1 MGKKKKI
8 LKKVNPEKSNK
19 MIYAVAVGLFMIF
32 AGFIYLSV
40 SSNPIEK
47 RMGIINGECTSI
59 ERSDGVISATGTERT
74 IEIVVDT
81 EKHEDFKG
89 LAVFRGKRLSNMFAG
104 ENMTI
109 RVVDK
114 NRKELFKMVFRNGR
128 QLQDTKMSSV
138 PAS

>member
-19 MIYAVAVGLFMIF
+19 MIYAVAAGLLLIF
-32 AGFIYLSV
+32 SGFIYLSV

-47 RMGIINGECTSI
+47 HMGIIEDECNSI
-59 ERSDGVISATGTERT
+59 ERSEGVISAVGTENS
-74 IEIVVDT
+74 IEVVVDSN
-81 EKHEDFKG
+81 KHEDYKG
-89 LAVFRGKRLSNMFAG
+89 LATFRGKRLSTMFPG
-104 ENMTI
+104 RNMTI

-128 QLQDTKMSSV
+128 ILQENQITSV